1 MACQGFLFS
10 VEMEKTLIV
19 IAALLILAIHG
30 KSQTEPVKTP
40 VDRNYEAF
48 IKTYDAEFPGSL
60 LETQEKMK
68 PAGPKGFFPAV
79 DLPAWLL
86 EGWEV
91 VEGRRTGIGI
101 SDPGMDSIQGFQQ
114 ALVRALAMIALSGS
128 CQIENVLDN
137 YYLDK
142 EGKKTLGKFNSFTT
156 LFSSKSFSYKSI
168 AVQKQM
174 VNSNR
179 ETILLVSL
187 TQDLTARVQ
196 DGEVKYLIENFESE
210 QTETKNPF
218 VLGKMR
224 ATLQYADT
232 AGRKRILTWQRSYSP
247 GGAGIESG
255 EDSLSVLNFE
265 KAFTYL
271 PPKDAEQ
278 LQPSSEFSQ
287 FFTLEYGL
295 WNAWQS
301 AVVSHLEQ
309 LDVFASQVKNLDEQ
323 SGKGFQ
329 GLTRV
334 IFSGEGGFWL
344 KRAIVKDNQV
354 SLEFE

>member
-1 MACQGFLFS
+1 M
-10 VEMEKTLIV
+10 
-19 IAALLILAIHG
+19 LAIHG
-30 KSQTEPVKTP
+30 QSQTEPVKTP
-40 VDRNYEAF
+40 VDRNYESF
-48 IKTYDAEFPGSL
+48 IKTFEAEFSVTPV
-60 LETQEKMK
+60 ETNEKLK
-68 PAGPKGFFPAV
+68 PSDPKGFFPAV
-79 DLPAWLL
+79 ELPAWLL
-86 EGWEV
+86 EVWEIV
-91 VEGRRTGIGI
+91 DGKRTGVGI
-101 SDPGMDSIQGFQQ
+101 SDPGMDSVQGFHQ
-114 ALVRALAMIALSGS
+114 ALVRALAMIALSEN

-156 LFSSKSFSYKSI
+156 LFTSKSFSYKSVAI
-168 AVQKQM
+168 LKQM
-174 VNSNR
+174 ITSNR

-210 QTETKNPF
+210 QSEIKNPF

-224 ATLQYADT
+224 ATLQYVDT
-232 AGRKRILTWQRSYSP
+232 ARQKRILTWQRSYSP

-255 EDSLSVLNFE
+255 EDSLRVLNFE

-271 PPKDAEQ
+271 PPKDAVIM
-278 LQPSSEFSQ
+278 QPSKEFSQ
-287 FFTLEYGL
+287 YFTLEHGL

-334 IFSGEGGFWL
+334 IFSGDGGFRL
-344 KRAIVKDNQV
+344 KRAIVKDNQL
-354 SLEFE
+354 SLEFEGK

>member
-1 MACQGFLFS
+1 MACQGFLFYG
-10 VEMEKTLIV
+10 EMEKSLIV
-19 IAALLILAIHG
+19 IAALLVLAITG
-30 KSQTEPVKTP
+30 IAQTEPVKTP
-40 VDRNYEAF
+40 VDSSYESF
-48 IKTYDAEFPGSL
+48 IKTFDAEFQVSPNQS
-60 LETQEKMK
+60 QDRNN
-68 PAGPKGFFPAV
+68 PAGPKGFYPAV
-79 DLPAWLL
+79 ELPAWLL
-86 EGWEV
+86 NGWEAD
-91 VEGRRTGIGI
+91 EIRRTGVGI
-101 SDPGMDSIQGFQQ
+101 SDPGMDSMQGFQQ
-114 ALVRALAMIALSGS
+114 AMIRALAMIAMSEN

-142 EGKKTLGKFNSFTT
+142 QGKKTLGKFNSFTS
-156 LFSSKSFSYKSI
+156 LFASKSFSYNSVVIKERI
-168 AVQKQM
+168 
-174 VNSNR
+174 VNSNG

-187 TQDLTARVQ
+187 TRDLTARVP

-224 ATLQYADT
+224 TTLQYFDT
-232 AGRKRILTWQRSYSP
+232 TGQKRVSTWQRSYSP

-255 EDSLSVLNFE
+255 EDTLRVLNFD
-265 KAFTYL
+265 KAFIYFVPTGA
-271 PPKDAEQ
+271 DTV
-278 LQPSSEFSQ
+278 QPSSEFSQ

-301 AVVSHLEQ
+301 AIVSHLEQ

-334 IFSGEGGFWL
+334 IFSGEGAFSV
-344 KRAIVKDNQV
+344 KAAIVRENKLL
-354 SLEFE
+354 LEFY